1 MRIVIADDHQIV
13 RKGLQFLLARRPGW
27 EIAAEASR
35 PEELFAELAG
45 DRFDVLVLD
54 IRLGGVSGFE
64 VLRRVRRDHPKL
76 PVLVLSML
84 PESQHALPALR
95 EGAGGYVQK
104 DATADEILSA
114 IERVAAGRR
123 WFSSDVAELLA
134 EQLAHPAARLPHE
147 RLSTRELEVFRR
159 LAAGESVTE
168 IASTMS
174 LSVKTVST
182 YRARVL
188 QKTGFRSNAEIVT
201 YAVRNGL
208 V

>member
-1 MRIVIADDHQIV
+1 MKIVIADDHQIV

-35 PEELFAELAG
+35 PEELFSLLAN

-54 IRLGGVSGFE
+54 VRLGGVSGFE
-64 VLRRVRRDHPKL
+64 VLRRVRRDHPSL

-104 DATADEILSA
+104 DASADEILSA

-123 WFSSDVAELLA
+123 WFSSDVADLLA
-134 EQLAHPAARLPHE
+134 EHLAHPAARLPHE

-168 IASTMS
+168 IANTMS

-182 YRARVL
+182 YRTRVL